1 MFFCFYAYDMENL
14 IISEM
19 QFLVDDETYRLK
31 HQIVIGK
38 IIEWND
44 KKDSMFTIRIF
55 CGKHGIFFI

>member
-31 HQIVIGK
+31 HETSDCNRK
-38 IIEWND
+38 NYRMEW
-44 KKDSMFTIRIF
+44 
-55 CGKHGIFFI
+55 